1 MRKLQKNQI
10 ISTIGLLEK
19 AHDAIKKAMDAGNPD
34 AALTLLE
41 QCQDSAIQIGGMIEE
56 SEGEGFA
63 TVELL
68 ENYCELLYLTYESIR
83 QQQPVNVG
91 KTYKNLRRELIRIE
105 NSVKNDIP
113 VRTSAVFLPYK
124 ASMWDSLES
133 LWKKAAADESCE
145 TFVIPIPYFDKNPDG
160 SLGRMHYEGEQY
172 PEEVPVTSW
181 REYDMAARRPD
192 VIYIHNPYDECNLVT
207 SIHPDFYAK
216 EIKEYTDMLVYVPY
230 FTCINDVVQE
240 EFCILPG
247 TIWANQIILQS
258 EAVREKYIEIFHRWE
273 DSQGCRDAFGKAEE
287 KFVALGSP
295 KFDKVISAKRED
307 YVLPEEWRR
316 LIEREDGSRRK
327 VVLYNTTL
335 GAMLRDTEEMLAK
348 IRNVF
353 EVFRNQKEVV
363 LLWRPHPLLRET
375 LCSMRSRTVLEYDE
389 IVERYRKEAWGIY
402 DDTADMYQAITVS
415 DAYYGDNS
423 SVVELYKRT
432 GKPIMIQ
439 NVKVSLEP

>member
-1 MRKLQKNQI
+1 MAQRRFKKKDLLNM
-10 ISTIGLLEK
+10 ISALEK
-19 AHDAIKKAMDAGNPD
+19 ANTLMGGKGGSAMPD
-34 AALTLLE
+34 RADTLVQCQKAALVIGDYLE
-41 QCQDSAIQIGGMIEE
+41 TQGESIQRI
-56 SEGEGFA
+56 
-63 TVELL
+63 VKVL
-68 ENYCELLYLTYESIR
+68 ENYCENIYQLSLAAGDDNRCSKIAKKIR
-83 QQQPVNVG
+83 QQLLTI
-91 KTYKNLRRELIRIE
+91 KTAVREELPEDKKEI
-105 NSVKNDIP
+105 
-113 VRTSAVFLPYK
+113 VFLPYK

-230 FTCINDVVQE
+230 FICINDVVQE

>member
-1 MRKLQKNQI
+1 M
-10 ISTIGLLEK
+10 ISALEK
-19 AHDAIKKAMDAGNPD
+19 ANTLMGGKGGSAMPD
-34 AALTLLE
+34 RADTLVQCQKAALVIGDYLE
-41 QCQDSAIQIGGMIEE
+41 TQGESIQRI
-56 SEGEGFA
+56 
-63 TVELL
+63 VKVL
-68 ENYCELLYLTYESIR
+68 ENYCENIYQLSLAAGDDNKCGKIAKKIR
-83 QQQPVNVG
+83 QQLLTI
-91 KTYKNLRRELIRIE
+91 KTAVREELPEDKKEI
-105 NSVKNDIP
+105 
-113 VRTSAVFLPYK
+113 VFLPYK

-353 EVFRNQKEVV
+353 EVFQIGRAHV
-363 LLWRPHPLLRET
+363 
-375 LCSMRSRTVLEYDE
+375 
-389 IVERYRKEAWGIY
+389 
-402 DDTADMYQAITVS
+402 
-415 DAYYGDNS
+415 
-423 SVVELYKRT
+423 
-432 GKPIMIQ
+432 
-439 NVKVSLEP
+439 